1 MLIVNHIIKL
11 YNRYNNS
18 TLDENTLNEVNSDK
32 HGLIL
37 KRFVDSG
44 INLTPLMLDF
54 ISSLNDPLGFS
65 DRIIREVSFIP
76 KFNGHLTKHILKT
89 ISNDEIQKVLKR
101 LSMRE
106 DFSLAEDISNELN
119 NKKTNFDDSYIRT
132 EINEEVQKQ
141 NIPTKE
147 LREVKAEIKPTK
159 EFNSR
164 LISNLNKSS
173 KHLKK
178 EELKIKPTES
188 VKSSLVYKPIAKEYS
203 FEYEVLKDPTGKI
216 HTNGNYDD
224 FYELTIDKFNQL
236 SKLMKNRGDI
246 LSATNINN
254 VLRNTKS
261 QEIAV
266 IGMVNEIRK
275 TKKGNYFLTLED
287 KTGKINVIIRKD
299 LEDQEIIKTLEK
311 TIMDQML
318 FVDGTYNPGEKGK
331 KGIMFS
337 TNLTKIDIPGDFQ
350 PEVSPD
356 PLSITLISD
365 THIGSKEFEENLW
378 NRFVKFLNGKI
389 GNKSL
394 REIAGKIKYIVI
406 NGDLID
412 GIGIYPNQEK
422 DLIIKDL
429 YHQYEKASELLSEI
443 PDYIKIF
450 YSSGNHEPVRNAIPR
465 PAVPK
470 KYVEL
475 LINRGIK
482 CIGNPAIIKTHNV
495 KTLVFHGDSLID
507 MNQLIPG
514 LDNNKPIETMKELLI
529 CRHLAP
535 IYGKKTQIAP
545 VNKDWLVIDKIPDI
559 FHTGHV
565 HIFGMGEYNHVPL
578 VNSGCFQSQ
587 TDFMK
592 SFGISPT
599 PGVVPIINLDTL
611 EPNPIDF
618 KNY

>member
-1 MLIVNHIIKL
+1 MNEL
-11 YNRYNNS
+11 NS
-18 TLDENTLNEVNSDK
+18 EK
-32 HGLIL
+32 HNLIL
-37 KRFVDSG
+37 KKFVDSG
-44 INLTPLMLDF
+44 INLTPFMLDF
-54 ISSLNDPLGFS
+54 ISNLNDPVAFT
-65 DRIIREVSFIP
+65 DQIIREVSFIP
-76 KFNGHLTKHILKT
+76 TFNGHLTKHILKT
-89 ISNDEIQKVLKR
+89 ISNEEIQKALNR
-101 LSMRE
+101 LSM
-106 DFSLAEDISNELN
+106 
-119 NKKTNFDDSYIRT
+119 
-132 EINEEVQKQ
+132 
-141 NIPTKE
+141 
-147 LREVKAEIKPTK
+147 
-159 EFNSR
+159 
-164 LISNLNKSS
+164 
-173 KHLKK
+173 K
-178 EELKIKPTES
+178 EELTLSYETSNKRDTTIIPLENSKNLSETSDKEQKHHIISKDFKKIKAESDGTKVHFQESSKSYKSPEKIVKEALRIRPTES
-188 VKSSLVYKPIAKEYS
+188 AKSSLIYKPIAKEYS
-203 FEYEVLKDPTGKI
+203 FEYDVLKDPTGKI
-216 HTNGNYDD
+216 YTKGDYDE

-236 SKLMKNRGDI
+236 SKLMKNRGDT
-246 LSATNINN
+246 LSATTINN

-275 TKKGNYFLTLED
+275 TKNGNYFLTLED

-299 LEDQEIIKTLEK
+299 IEDQEIIKTLGR
-311 TIMDQML
+311 TILDQMI
-318 FVDGTYNPGEKGK
+318 FVDGTYNPGENGK

-337 TNLTKIDIPGDFQ
+337 NNLTKIDIPQDFQ
-350 PEVSPD
+350 PEVSSE

-365 THIGSKEFEENLW
+365 THIGSKEFEEDLW
-378 NRFVKFLNGKI
+378 NRFVMFLNGKI
-389 GNKSL
+389 GNKKL
-394 REIAGKIKYIVI
+394 REIAGKIKYLVI

-412 GIGIYPNQEK
+412 GIGVYPMQEE

-470 KYVEL
+470 KYVEP
-475 LINRGIK
+475 LINNGVK
-482 CIGNPAIIKTHNV
+482 CIGNPAVIKTHNV

-514 LDNNKPIETMKELLI
+514 LDNNNPIETMKELLI

-535 IYGKKTQIAP
+535 IFGKKTQIAP

-565 HIFGMGEYNHVPL
+565 HIFGMGDYNNVPL

-592 SFGISPT
+592 SFGIHPT
-599 PGVVPIINLDTL
+599 PGIVPIIELNTL
-611 EPNPIDF
+611 NPSPIDF
-618 KNY
+618 KNH

>member
-1 MLIVNHIIKL
+1 
-11 YNRYNNS
+11 
-18 TLDENTLNEVNSDK
+18 
-32 HGLIL
+32 
-37 KRFVDSG
+37 
-44 INLTPLMLDF
+44 MLDF
-54 ISSLNDPLGFS
+54 ISNLNDPVAFT
-65 DRIIREVSFIP
+65 DQIIREVSFIP
-76 KFNGHLTKHILKT
+76 TFNGHLTKHILKT
-89 ISNDEIQKVLKR
+89 ISNEEIQKALNR
-101 LSMRE
+101 LSM
-106 DFSLAEDISNELN
+106 
-119 NKKTNFDDSYIRT
+119 
-132 EINEEVQKQ
+132 
-141 NIPTKE
+141 
-147 LREVKAEIKPTK
+147 
-159 EFNSR
+159 
-164 LISNLNKSS
+164 
-173 KHLKK
+173 K
-178 EELKIKPTES
+178 EELTLSYETSNKRDTTIIPLENSKNLSETSDKEQKHHIISKDFKKIKAESDGTKVHFQESSKSYKSPEKIVKEALRIRPTES
-188 VKSSLVYKPIAKEYS
+188 AKSSLIYKPIAKEYS
-203 FEYEVLKDPTGKI
+203 FEYDVLKDPTGKI
-216 HTNGNYDD
+216 YTKGDYDE

-236 SKLMKNRGDI
+236 SKLMKNRGDT
-246 LSATNINN
+246 LSATTINN

-275 TKKGNYFLTLED
+275 TKNGNYFLTLED

-299 LEDQEIIKTLEK
+299 IEDQEIIKTLGR
-311 TIMDQML
+311 TILDQMI
-318 FVDGTYNPGEKGK
+318 FVDGTYNPGENGK

-337 TNLTKIDIPGDFQ
+337 NNLTKIDIPQDFQ
-350 PEVSPD
+350 PEVSSE

-365 THIGSKEFEENLW
+365 THIGSKEFEEDLW
-378 NRFVKFLNGKI
+378 NRFVMFLNGKI
-389 GNKSL
+389 GNKKL
-394 REIAGKIKYIVI
+394 REIAGKIKYLVI

-412 GIGIYPNQEK
+412 GIGVYPMQEE

-470 KYVEL
+470 KYVEP
-475 LINRGIK
+475 LINNGVK
-482 CIGNPAIIKTHNV
+482 CIGNPAVIKTHNV

-514 LDNNKPIETMKELLI
+514 LDNNNPIETMKELLI

-535 IYGKKTQIAP
+535 IFGKKTQIAP

-565 HIFGMGEYNHVPL
+565 HIFGMGDYNNVPL

-592 SFGISPT
+592 SFGIHPT
-599 PGVVPIINLDTL
+599 PGIVPIIELNTL
-611 EPNPIDF
+611 NPSPIDF
-618 KNY
+618 KNH